1 MANNAGVG
9 NRLKNYFG
17 NIQNHLVAAFAIVIV
32 LMLLLPVPGVFLDV
46 LMICNIALSI
56 VILLVVLYT
65 PKSSDF
71 TVFPRVLLFATLYG
85 LALNVSSTRLIL
97 TRASATGYANFP
109 GNMLKA
115 FSSIVTGDTISNP
128 STTGLV
134 IGMVI
139 FIILI
144 IIQVIVITKGATR
157 VSEVA
162 ARFSLDAM
170 NQKFFAV
177 DSELNSGYITDE
189 QAREKKASIQRDIDF
204 YSSMDGASKF
214 VSGNVK
220 AGIFITVIDL
230 VAGIIT
236 GVAIGGMGVGEA
248 AGTYSRLTIG
258 DGLLGQL
265 PSLLLSFA
273 TGLIVTGNSSNDEVL
288 GEQIK
293 KQFTGSGYVF
303 IITGITLALMSLIP
317 SFPWYLLL
325 PIGAL
330 FVFYGY
336 LLVRRQKTSFA
347 KKLEEVASDS
357 AGKQMLEFAIAM
369 YEKNNSGK

>member
-115 FSSIVTGDTISNP
+115 FSSIVTGDRISNP

-144 IIQVIVITKGATR
+144 I
-157 VSEVA
+157 S
-162 ARFSLDAM
+162 
-170 NQKFFAV
+170 
-177 DSELNSGYITDE
+177 
-189 QAREKKASIQRDIDF
+189 
-204 YSSMDGASKF
+204 
-214 VSGNVK
+214 
-220 AGIFITVIDL
+220 
-230 VAGIIT
+230 
-236 GVAIGGMGVGEA
+236 
-248 AGTYSRLTIG
+248 
-258 DGLLGQL
+258 
-265 PSLLLSFA
+265 
-273 TGLIVTGNSSNDEVL
+273 
-288 GEQIK
+288 
-293 KQFTGSGYVF
+293 
-303 IITGITLALMSLIP
+303 
-317 SFPWYLLL
+317 
-325 PIGAL
+325 
-330 FVFYGY
+330 
-336 LLVRRQKTSFA
+336 
-347 KKLEEVASDS
+347 
-357 AGKQMLEFAIAM
+357 
-369 YEKNNSGK
+369 